1 MKNRLFILSIFPL
14 LLSSCAN
21 EISFSRAK
29 EIVANYDKSSITAK
43 GGSISTY
50 VQTLYGIGEHGSPF
64 LIDKLAQGYYTGLSQ
79 IKKISEVQ
87 ILDYQITKS
96 SLEEYAYKNDYDLK
110 YIVDNKRLTITRDS
124 KKTLEKDGYDNYY
137 LKICYDET
145 GLLKSFNESISV
157 RYNSEDYYIFNYTYY
172 TTWNY

>member
-1 MKNRLFILSIFPL
+1 MKKRLFILSIFPL

-21 EISFSRAK
+21 QVSLSRAK
-29 EIVANYDKSSITAK
+29 EIVANYDKSLITAK
-43 GGSISTY
+43 SGSISTY
-50 VQTLYGIGEHGSPF
+50 VYSLYGIGEHGAPF
-64 LIDKLAQGYYTGLSQ
+64 LNDKLAQGYYTGLSQ
-79 IKKISEVQ
+79 IKKISDVQ
-87 ILDYQITKS
+87 IRDYQITKS

-110 YIVDNKRLTITRDS
+110 YIVDNKQLTITRDS
-124 KKTLEKDGYDNYY
+124 NKSLEEDGYDNYY

-157 RYNSEDYYIFNYTYY
+157 RYSSEDYYIFNYTYY